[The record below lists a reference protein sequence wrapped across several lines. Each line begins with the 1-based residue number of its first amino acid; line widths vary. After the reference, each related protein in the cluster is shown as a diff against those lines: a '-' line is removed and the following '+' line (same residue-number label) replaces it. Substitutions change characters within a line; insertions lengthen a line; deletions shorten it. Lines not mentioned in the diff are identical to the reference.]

1 LIYAL
6 KKFLDT
12 NDNVKY
18 LLMQKQCLFLGY
30 KKNQTSLINF
40 LKKKN
45 FKIKNYQKIP
55 PLEMFRRSDFILS
68 FGFRKIIS
76 ENIIKKLRKPIF
88 NIHLSYLPFNRG
100 AHPNFWS
107 FIENTPA
114 GVSIHKID
122 KGIDTGNIILRKKI
136 NFNINL
142 NKFSTFKKTY
152 NCLFLEAENLFKN
165 NFSKI
170 YNKKYKKIT
179 TNDKGTFHY
188 IKDLPKWMK
197 NWNMNISLA
206 KKIYLSKRLS

>member
-1 LIYAL
+1 
-6 KKFLDT
+6 
-12 NDNVKY
+12 
-18 LLMQKQCLFLGY
+18 MQKQCLFLGY

-45 FKIKNYQKIP
+45 FRIKNYQKIP
-55 PLEMFRRSDFILS
+55 PLKMFKQSDFILS

-76 ENIIKKLRKPIF
+76 ETIIKKLKKPIF

-122 KGIDTGNIILRKKI
+122 KGIDTGNVILRKKI
-136 NFNINL
+136 YFNTSL

-152 NCLFLEAENLFKN
+152 NFLFLEAEKLFKK
-165 NFSKI
+165 NFNEI
-170 YNKKYKKIT
+170 YNKKYKKILS
-179 TNDKGTFHY
+179 NHKGTFHY
-188 IKDLPKWMK
+188 KKDLPKWLK
-197 NWNMNISLA
+197 NWDMNISLA
-206 KKIYLSKRLS
+206 KKIIRKKD

>member
-1 LIYAL
+1 MPKL
-6 KKFLDT
+6 
-12 NDNVKY
+12 
-18 LLMQKQCLFLGY
+18 CLFLGY
-30 KKNQTSLINF
+30 KKNQTSLYNF

-55 PLEMFRRSDFILS
+55 PLEVFKQSDFILS

-76 ENIIKKLRKPIF
+76 ANILKKITKPIY

-122 KGIDTGNIILRKKI
+122 KGIDTGNIIVRKKI
-136 NFNINL
+136 NFNIKL
-142 NKFSTFKKTY
+142 KKFSTFKKTY
-152 NCLFLEAENLFKN
+152 NYLFLEAEKLLKK

-170 YNKKYKKIT
+170 YIKKHKIILD
-179 TNDKGTFHY
+179 NHKGTFHY
-188 IKDLPKWMK
+188 KKDLPKWM
-197 NWNMNISLA
+197 NWNMNIFLA
-206 KKIYLSKRLS
+206 KKNYKKYILS

>member
-1 LIYAL
+1 
-6 KKFLDT
+6 
-12 NDNVKY
+12 
-18 LLMQKQCLFLGY
+18 MQKQCLFLGY

-45 FKIKNYQKIP
+45 FRIKNYQKIP
-55 PLEMFRRSDFILS
+55 PLEIFKQSDFILS

-76 ENIIKKLRKPIF
+76 GNIIKKLKKPIF

-122 KGIDTGNIILRKKI
+122 NGIDTGNIILRKKI

-152 NCLFLEAENLFKN
+152 NYLFLEAENLFKN
-165 NFSKI
+165 NFNKI
-170 YNKKYKKIT
+170 YNKKYKKIS
-179 TNDKGTFHY
+179 TNNKGTFHY
-188 IKDLPKWMK
+188 IKNLPNWMK
-197 NWNMNISLA
+197 NWNMKISSA
-206 KKIYLSKRLS
+206 KKIYLSKRLR

>member
-1 LIYAL
+1 
-6 KKFLDT
+6 
-12 NDNVKY
+12 
-18 LLMQKQCLFLGY
+18 MQKKCLFLGY

-45 FKIKNYQKIP
+45 FIIKNYQKIP
-55 PLEMFRRSDFILS
+55 TLKVFKQSDFILS
-68 FGFRKIIS
+68 FGFRKIIT
-76 ENIIKKLRKPIF
+76 ENILKKLKKPIF

-114 GVSIHKID
+114 GVSIHIID

-136 NFNINL
+136 SFNINL

-152 NCLFLEAENLFKN
+152 NYLFLEAEQLFKK

-170 YNKKYKKIT
+170 YNKKYKKKI
-179 TNDKGTFHY
+179 NNKKGTFHY
-188 IKDLPKWMK
+188 KKDLPKWMK

-206 KKIYLSKRLS
+206 KKNYPSKRLG

>member
-1 LIYAL
+1 
-6 KKFLDT
+6 
-12 NDNVKY
+12 
-18 LLMQKQCLFLGY
+18 MQKQCLFLGY

-45 FKIKNYQKIP
+45 FRIKNYQKIP
-55 PLEMFRRSDFILS
+55 PLVIFKQSDFILS

-76 ENIIKKLRKPIF
+76 ENIIKKIKKPIF

-122 KGIDTGNIILRKKI
+122 KGIDSGNVILRKKI
-136 NFNINL
+136 YFNISL

-152 NCLFLEAENLFKN
+152 NFLFLEAEKFFKK
-165 NFSKI
+165 NFNKI
-170 YNKKYKKIT
+170 YNKKYKKILS
-179 TNDKGTFHY
+179 NHKGTFHY
-188 IKDLPKWMK
+188 KKDLPKWVK
-197 NWNMNISLA
+197 NWDINISLA
-206 KKIYLSKRLS
+206 KKLSEKKLS

>member
-1 LIYAL
+1 
-6 KKFLDT
+6 
-12 NDNVKY
+12 
-18 LLMQKQCLFLGY
+18 LFLGY

-45 FKIKNYQKIP
+45 FRIKNYQKIP
-55 PLEMFRRSDFILS
+55 PLEIFKQSDFILS

-76 ENIIKKLRKPIF
+76 ENIIKKIKKPIF

-122 KGIDTGNIILRKKI
+122 KGIDTGNVILRKKI
-136 NFNINL
+136 YFNISL

-152 NCLFLEAENLFKN
+152 NFLFLEAEKLFKK
-165 NFSKI
+165 NFNKI
-170 YNKKYKKIT
+170 YNEKYKKILS
-179 TNDKGTFHY
+179 NNKGTFHY
-188 IKDLPKWMK
+188 KKDLPKWVK
-197 NWNMNISLA
+197 SWDINISFA
-206 KKIYLSKRLS
+206 KKKYKEKKLS

>member
-6 KKFLDT
+6 KNFLDT
-12 NDNVKY
+12 NNNVKY
-18 LLMQKQCLFLGY
+18 FIMQKQCLLLGY

-45 FKIKNYQKIP
+45 FRIKNYQKIP
-55 PLEMFRRSDFILS
+55 PLEIFKQSDFILS
-68 FGFRKIIS
+68 FGLRKIIS
-76 ENIIKKLRKPIF
+76 ENIIKKLKKPIF

-136 NFNINL
+136 YFNTNL

-152 NCLFLEAENLFKN
+152 NFLLLEAEKLFKK
-165 NFSKI
+165 NFNKI
-170 YNKKYKKIT
+170 YNKKYKKILI
-179 TNDKGTFHY
+179 NHKGTFHY
-188 IKDLPKWMK
+188 KKDLPKWVK
-197 NWNMNISLA
+197 NWDMNISLA
-206 KKIYLSKRLS
+206 KKIIRKKD

>member
-1 LIYAL
+1 
-6 KKFLDT
+6 
-12 NDNVKY
+12 
-18 LLMQKQCLFLGY
+18 MQKQCLFLGY

-45 FKIKNYQKIP
+45 FRIKKYQKIP
-55 PLEMFRRSDFILS
+55 PLEIFKQSDFILS

-76 ENIIKKLRKPIF
+76 ENIIKKLKKPIF

-122 KGIDTGNIILRKKI
+122 KGIDTGNVILRKKI
-136 NFNINL
+136 YFNTSL

-152 NCLFLEAENLFKN
+152 NFLFLEAEKLFKK
-165 NFSKI
+165 NFDKI
-170 YNKKYKKIT
+170 YNKKYKKIL
-179 TNDKGTFHY
+179 NNSKGTFHY
-188 IKDLPKWMK
+188 KKDLPKWMK

-206 KKIYLSKRLS
+206 KNLSRPKTTLIF

>member
-1 LIYAL
+1 
-6 KKFLDT
+6 
-12 NDNVKY
+12 
-18 LLMQKQCLFLGY
+18 MQKQCLFLGY

-45 FKIKNYQKIP
+45 FRIKNYQKIP
-55 PLEMFRRSDFILS
+55 PIVIFKQSDFILS

-76 ENIIKKLRKPIF
+76 ENIIKKIKKPIF

-122 KGIDTGNIILRKKI
+122 KGIDTGNVILRKRI
-136 NFNINL
+136 YFNISL

-152 NCLFLEAENLFKN
+152 NFLFLEAEKLFKK
-165 NFSKI
+165 NFNKI
-170 YNKKYKKIT
+170 YNKKYKKILS
-179 TNDKGTFHY
+179 NHKGTFHY
-188 IKDLPKWMK
+188 KKDLPKWVK
-197 NWNMNISLA
+197 NWNINISLA
-206 KKIYLSKRLS
+206 KKLSEKKLS